1 MKNIH
6 LHPSIYLAWNIA
18 NIEACYSRSQRIDPI
33 HFLLAT
39 LIIIDGVFEEVADA
53 MNLPPEAIRS
63 VFDAASKCR
72 AILQMSDDEITNSR
86 RSIRRTL
93 REGGETNE
101 LVTLHRSGEA
111 RFIFQR
117 AGRRTISAGED
128 QLTIVHLLEELLEH
142 MPREAGGFIKNFRPS
157 PQKQTDEWPD
167 YIVDDTRL

>member
-18 NIEACYSRSQRIDPI
+18 NIEACFSKSQRIEPI

-53 MNLPPEAIRS
+53 MKLPPEAIRS

-72 AILQMSDDEITNSR
+72 AILQMSDDEITNTR

-101 LVTLHRSGEA
+101 LITLHRSGES
-111 RFIFQR
+111 RFIF
-117 AGRRTISAGED
+117 
-128 QLTIVHLLEELLEH
+128 
-142 MPREAGGFIKNFRPS
+142 
-157 PQKQTDEWPD
+157 
-167 YIVDDTRL
+167 